1 MVVSLCS
8 FRSRRRSGSIDVPKR
23 WSRGGL
29 ADLGLPGQAQI
40 FILFTHSRFA
50 SIFIL
55 FGFVTIYSVV
65 IRRTAFPPLFRRY
78 FPRSPWSRCANAVG
92 THGTNQR
99 NVDTGSGN
107 ATQRSDWRT
116 RGFSSSSCRSA
127 ARRPSRVLPT
137 PTSRQYLYIG
147 TAFHE

>member
-1 MVVSLCS
+1 MVSLSYRAAMVVSLCS

-23 WSRGGL
+23 WSRGVL

-65 IRRTAFPPLFRRY
+65 FRRTLCRLLFRPY
-78 FPRSPWSRCANAVG
+78 FAGIFPDRRSL
-92 THGTNQR
+92 
-99 NVDTGSGN
+99 
-107 ATQRSDWRT
+107 
-116 RGFSSSSCRSA
+116 A
-127 ARRPSRVLPT
+127 ALMRL
-137 PTSRQYLYIG
+137 
-147 TAFHE
+147 